1 MEVRMKPNVLW
12 PRASWRF
19 PPSLFLVLLLV
30 PTLAGAAGSPE
41 RASSADYQERP
52 VLETSL
58 FPSDKNVLG
67 EEAIQKIL
75 TSKFA
80 MPRTVK
86 VALFRLS
93 DAEAQQAI
101 RYYGYGYWRSEE
113 YLKIQQ
119 SYIDTLSQ
127 ELSKSD
133 RVDEVASI
141 PAVLTPKE
149 PSLPLIR
156 ETAVRLQADMI
167 MVLKLSTDVY
177 EKYRWFQTSQAKA
190 FCTCEGF
197 LLDVRTGLIP
207 FSRIITKDFLAMQ
220 EKTDANF
227 TETMVRAQKEAAL
240 LALAALG
247 QDTVKF
253 LSEMPKPEQASQP
266 SDEQPAVEESAQGS
280 VNQPV
285 ALQIP

>member
-1 MEVRMKPNVLW
+1 MKTVVHGIQGPWRVL
-12 PRASWRF
+12 PVV
-19 PPSLFLVLLLV
+19 FLALLLV
-30 PTLAGAAGSPE
+30 PTALGASATAE
-41 RASSADYQERP
+41 RATSAEYQERP
-52 VLETSL
+52 ALEASL
-58 FPSDKNVLG
+58 FASDKNVLG
-67 EEAIQKIL
+67 EDAIQRIL
-75 TSKFA
+75 ASKFV
-80 MPRTVK
+80 MPKAVK
-86 VALFRLS
+86 VALFRLA
-93 DAEAQQAI
+93 DAQQQQAI

-119 SYIDTLSQ
+119 TYIDTLSQ
-127 ELSKSD
+127 EISRSE

-177 EKYRWFQTSQAKA
+177 EKYRFLQSSQAKA

-207 FSRIITKDFLAMQ
+207 FSQIITREFLAT
-220 EKTDANF
+220 EDKADANF

-247 QDTVKF
+247 QDAVAF
-253 LSEMPKPEQASQP
+253 FSAMPKPAEMGLTDGRS
-266 SDEQPAVEESAQGS
+266 PAISMAHAGER
-280 VNQPV
+280 
-285 ALQIP
+285 